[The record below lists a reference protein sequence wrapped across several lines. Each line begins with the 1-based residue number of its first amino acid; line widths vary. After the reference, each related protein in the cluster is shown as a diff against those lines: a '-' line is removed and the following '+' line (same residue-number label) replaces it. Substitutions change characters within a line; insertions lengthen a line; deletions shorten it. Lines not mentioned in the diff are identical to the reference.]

1 MKSRT
6 KNFNVS
12 TPSGF
17 PEFSPVKEQVRQ
29 NWLKTIVQIYEQYGF
44 SPIYTP
50 IIERTENLLGKGGNP
65 KEMYVLDR
73 YLSDESADKDAEKS
87 RALRFDHTVPFALY
101 VARHFNELS
110 FPFKRQAIGPV
121 FRGERAQKGRFRQFD
136 QCDIDVIGNGKLS
149 ILHDAQIPAIIIEI
163 FTKLLPKNDFVVR
176 INNRRILLGF
186 FASIGIVANKVKKAL
201 DIVDDLEKLS
211 EEKIRENFLTENILE
226 EQVTKILNFVKI
238 SGNNSEILEALK
250 NLQIENAEFLAGLN
264 DLKIVIKSLEAMGL
278 KSKYYKIDLKIARGL
293 DYYTGTVFETNLVG
307 YEKIGSICSGGR
319 YDDLG
324 EVFSGKSLPAVG
336 ISIGLTRLLGQLF
349 DAGII
354 EPVKQTK
361 TEILIIHI
369 GEDALP
375 KALEIAQNLR
385 TSGLFVE
392 NYLDDKKLPKKFDY
406 ADKLKIPYVL
416 TLGENE
422 INANVVQVK
431 NMETG
436 SKEDVKIDKLIEFF
450 KK

>member
-186 FASIGIVANKVKKAL
+186 FASIGIAAN
-201 DIVDDLEKLS
+201 
-211 EEKIRENFLTENILE
+211 
-226 EQVTKILNFVKI
+226 
-238 SGNNSEILEALK
+238 
-250 NLQIENAEFLAGLN
+250 
-264 DLKIVIKSLEAMGL
+264 
-278 KSKYYKIDLKIARGL
+278 
-293 DYYTGTVFETNLVG
+293 
-307 YEKIGSICSGGR
+307 
-319 YDDLG
+319 
-324 EVFSGKSLPAVG
+324 
-336 ISIGLTRLLGQLF
+336 
-349 DAGII
+349 
-354 EPVKQTK
+354 
-361 TEILIIHI
+361 
-369 GEDALP
+369 
-375 KALEIAQNLR
+375 
-385 TSGLFVE
+385 
-392 NYLDDKKLPKKFDY
+392 
-406 ADKLKIPYVL
+406 
-416 TLGENE
+416 
-422 INANVVQVK
+422 
-431 NMETG
+431 
-436 SKEDVKIDKLIEFF
+436 
-450 KK
+450 

>member
-1 MKSRT
+1 M
-6 KNFNVS
+6 
-12 TPSGF
+12 
-17 PEFSPVKEQVRQ
+17 
-29 NWLKTIVQIYEQYGF
+29 
-44 SPIYTP
+44 
-50 IIERTENLLGKGGNP
+50 
-65 KEMYVLDR
+65 
-73 YLSDESADKDAEKS
+73 
-87 RALRFDHTVPFALY
+87 
-101 VARHFNELS
+101 
-110 FPFKRQAIGPV
+110 
-121 FRGERAQKGRFRQFD
+121 
-136 QCDIDVIGNGKLS
+136 
-149 ILHDAQIPAIIIEI
+149 
-163 FTKLLPKNDFVVR
+163 
-176 INNRRILLGF
+176 
-186 FASIGIVANKVKKAL
+186 
-201 DIVDDLEKLS
+201 
-211 EEKIRENFLTENILE
+211 TENILE
-226 EQVTKILNFVKI
+226 EQATKILNFVKI

>member
-1 MKSRT
+1 
-6 KNFNVS
+6 
-12 TPSGF
+12 
-17 PEFSPVKEQVRQ
+17 
-29 NWLKTIVQIYEQYGF
+29 
-44 SPIYTP
+44 
-50 IIERTENLLGKGGNP
+50 
-65 KEMYVLDR
+65 
-73 YLSDESADKDAEKS
+73 
-87 RALRFDHTVPFALY
+87 
-101 VARHFNELS
+101 
-110 FPFKRQAIGPV
+110 
-121 FRGERAQKGRFRQFD
+121 
-136 QCDIDVIGNGKLS
+136 
-149 ILHDAQIPAIIIEI
+149 
-163 FTKLLPKNDFVVR
+163 
-176 INNRRILLGF
+176 
-186 FASIGIVANKVKKAL
+186 
-201 DIVDDLEKLS
+201 
-211 EEKIRENFLTENILE
+211 
-226 EQVTKILNFVKI
+226 
-238 SGNNSEILEALK
+238 
-250 NLQIENAEFLAGLN
+250 
-264 DLKIVIKSLEAMGL
+264 
-278 KSKYYKIDLKIARGL
+278 LKIARGL

-349 DAGII
+349 DAEII